1 LTELW
6 AFYKNI
12 AHLAGAFVSYGHIS
26 SFLNLIHLH
35 MLSTKCLSFYYISS
49 GKLGDEVLVS
59 KHITEMKKE
68 VSTLENQDKY
78 FDELQKLLKKNEDSE
93 KSTSDCGGS
102 GSKTQSDE
110 GSASISHIGNS
121 SGEKGDKNDDNV
133 YTLEKAMHEIG
144 IVEGGLSEQ
153 AEQGADIK
161 KEQTIVKD
169 TQVLDDVIV
178 SREDKLKC
186 IEIDENSSKSIAHVK
201 QLAQGS
207 EGVSVDLKQK
217 DQKPSGTESKNTA
230 KTDYL
235 MQLLDKRK
243 NLLSKMADIQ
253 NVDVTKDT
261 GQTTDNSRPD
271 NSETKVHE
279 RRSSQQSAVQKVP
292 FCDKS
297 DTKLVCDVSDTDEIR
312 VVEKD
317 CSNARIQVL
326 KTGTPVTQE
335 AEESGRKGE
344 RKSRNTS
351 RQVQQKSASLLQMIS
366 VCMKSW
372 MTQETLELLQVDNS
386 DSNAKGSGN
395 AQKLDIDRQYAA
407 LVAKVDAQENDFDNL
422 LGNIL
427 IFLIQVRKWM
437 M

>member
-1 LTELW
+1 
-6 AFYKNI
+6 
-12 AHLAGAFVSYGHIS
+12 
-26 SFLNLIHLH
+26 
-35 MLSTKCLSFYYISS
+35 
-49 GKLGDEVLVS
+49 
-59 KHITEMKKE
+59 MKKE

-78 FDELQKLLKKNEDSE
+78 FDELQKLLKKNEDSK

-110 GSASISHIGNS
+110 GSASISQIGNS
-121 SGEKGDKNDDNV
+121 TGEKSDKNDDNV

-144 IVEGGLSEQ
+144 IGEGGLSEQ
-153 AEQGADIK
+153 AEQSADIK

-169 TQVLDDVIV
+169 TQVLDNVIV
-178 SREDKLKC
+178 GREDKFKC
-186 IEIDENSSKSIAHVK
+186 SGIDENSSKSKACSK
-201 QLAQGS
+201 QLAQGR

-217 DQKPSGTESKNTA
+217 DQKPSGTESKNKA

-261 GQTTDNSRPD
+261 GQTTDNRRPD
-271 NSETKVHE
+271 NSETNVHE
-279 RRSSQQSAVQKVP
+279 RKSSQQSAVQKVP

-297 DTKLVCDVSDTDEIR
+297 DTKLVCDVSDTDMIR

-326 KTGTPVTQE
+326 KTGTPVSQE
-335 AEESGRKGE
+335 TEESGRKGE
-344 RKSRNTS
+344 RKSRSTG
-351 RQVQQKSASLLQMIS
+351 RQVQQKSASVLQMIS

-386 DSNAKGSGN
+386 ESNAKGSGN
-395 AQKLDIDRQYAA
+395 AQKSDIDRQYAA

-422 LGNIL
+422 LGNII
-427 IFLIQVRKWM
+427 IF
-437 M
+437 

>member
-1 LTELW
+1 
-6 AFYKNI
+6 
-12 AHLAGAFVSYGHIS
+12 
-26 SFLNLIHLH
+26 
-35 MLSTKCLSFYYISS
+35 
-49 GKLGDEVLVS
+49 
-59 KHITEMKKE
+59 MKKE

-110 GSASISHIGNS
+110 GSVLISHIDS
-121 SGEKGDKNDDNV
+121 VESGEKHDETV

-144 IVEGGLSEQ
+144 IGEGGLSEQ
-153 AEQGADIK
+153 TEQGADIK

-169 TQVLDDVIV
+169 TQVLDNVIV
-178 SREDKLKC
+178 SREDKFKC
-186 IEIDENSSKSIAHVK
+186 NDIDENSSKSKACVK

-207 EGVSVDLKQK
+207 EGVSVDLKLK
-217 DQKPSGTESKNTA
+217 DQKPSGTESKNKA

-271 NSETKVHE
+271 NSETNVHE
-279 RRSSQQSAVQKVP
+279 RKSGQQSAIQKVP

-326 KTGTPVTQE
+326 KTGTPVSQE
-335 AEESGRKGE
+335 TEESGRKGE
-344 RKSRNTS
+344 HRSTGSRVP
-351 RQVQQKSASLLQMIS
+351 VQQKSASVLQMIS

-395 AQKLDIDRQYAA
+395 AQKSDIDRQYAA

-422 LGNIL
+422 LGNII
-427 IFLIQVRKWM
+427 IFLIQVRKWIDVYDLNM
-437 M
+437 KKGGWLDSNPFMCSCTIGLLFLPKALKITFMLSVKHL